1 MKVRKS
7 QDGKRVLGG
16 KLRATSVH
24 RQTNVPRTVR
34 PHKTACPETQKTCRE
49 PHTGSPCLET
59 WSICLRKT
67 RSTRCPGRGTEG
79 GTDGDRS
86 QEMQRERGPVWG
98 VGETGE
104 TARKMSTL
112 ATRSGS
118 NHSEE

>member
-59 WSICLRKT
+59 WSICLRK
-67 RSTRCPGRGTEG
+67 RHALPGVQAGGQREGQMGTEARRCKEK
-79 GTDGDRS
+79 GDLCGESGR
-86 QEMQRERGPVWG
+86 QEKQLGR
-98 VGETGE
+98 
-104 TARKMSTL
+104 
-112 ATRSGS
+112 
-118 NHSEE
+118 